1 MQNLFLV
8 PTDKPTRL
16 HLDSELFITPKTQLS
31 KEINSIVE
39 GRNIYITSDEE
50 IKEGDWVVEN
60 HTFKRKPYVG
70 KCFYPKNDGTV
81 TDEVIKR
88 DLLSVNYEGHYKTLA
103 RKHNCKK
110 IILTTD
116 PDLIADGVQAIDNE
130 FLEWFVKNP
139 TVEYVTVERLEDGKY
154 VDYLVDGS
162 AVEGVYENY
171 KIIIPQEES
180 KCTCEEHDPYC
191 CEVHGICPTCVKKE
205 EPKQETIEEVAKK
218 YSELQAGTF
227 TPPHKTT
234 YEQGFED
241 GAKWKSERMYSEEDL
256 REAFRQGRDGVNYD
270 EDYGYSSDDSEEEWF
285 EQFKKK

>member
-8 PTDKPTRL
+8 PTDKPSML
-16 HLDSELFITPKTQLS
+16 WFNDLIDNNELILS
-31 KEINSIVE
+31 LTEVE
-39 GRNIYITSDEE
+39 TVNNQNIYITSDEE
-50 IKEGDWVVEN
+50 IKEGDWVL
-60 HTFKRKPYVG
+60 G
-70 KCFYPKNDGTV
+70 GLGGID
-81 TDEVIKR
+81 IKKYGR
-88 DLLSVNYEGHYKTLA
+88 YFAEDW
-103 RKHNCKK
+103 KK

-116 PDLIADGVQAIDNE
+116 PDLIANGVQAIDDK

-205 EPKQETIEEVAKK
+205 EPNPFELPKALPDDVFYQSLEPKQET
-218 YSELQAGTF
+218 L
-227 TPPHKTT
+227 
-234 YEQGFED
+234 ED
-241 GAKWKSERMYSEEDL
+241 GAKYQADNMYSL
-256 REAFRQGRDGVNYD
+256 D
-270 EDYGYSSDDSEEEWF
+270 EIKNALKNGYGIKYFSEQKFLENL